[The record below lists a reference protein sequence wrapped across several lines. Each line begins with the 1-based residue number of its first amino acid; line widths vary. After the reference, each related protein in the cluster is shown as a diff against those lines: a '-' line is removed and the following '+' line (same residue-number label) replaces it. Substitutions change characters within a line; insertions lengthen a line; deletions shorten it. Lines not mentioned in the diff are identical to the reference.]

1 MMIKTWL
8 PKRYFHI
15 LLDMIL
21 ALAYIYFRETSLL
34 LILYIIH
41 NPLRQS
47 DTNTT
52 VKDKK
57 TTNY

>member
-21 ALAYIYFRETSLL
+21 ALGQDIFQGNIIIINIIYNT
-34 LILYIIH
+34 
-41 NPLRQS
+41 QS
-47 DTNTT
+47 S
-52 VKDKK
+52 K
-57 TTNY
+57 TIQYKYHGQR